1 MWNVQA
7 IHVLIANAGEFRTGK
22 TQIAHTLCV
31 SAQITTD
38 QNPGGKVIF
47 VDTEN
52 TFRPERIIPICE
64 RFNLDAAAALDNIA
78 YARAFTSEHQ
88 MDLLVGVTAL
98 LSSEPGVYKLL
109 IIDSIMA
116 LFRVDYSGRGELADR
131 QQHLAQMLS
140 RLQRLSEEFNL
151 AIYITNQVRSST
163 SNIPAR
169 ITRSHFSFRPDDV

>member
-1 MWNVQA
+1 M
-7 IHVLIANAGEFRTGK
+7 
-22 TQIAHTLCV
+22 

-47 VDTEN
+47 VDNEN

-64 RFNLDAAAALDNIA
+64 RFNLDPAAALDNIA

-88 MDLLVGVTAL
+88 MDLLIGVTAL

-151 AIYITNQVRSST
+151 AIYITNQVPLGNMNCASKLIHVS
-163 SNIPAR
+163 PL
-169 ITRSHFSFRPDDV
+169 DDV